1 MAFKLSAL
9 ALEKAIK
16 HLCKYGDTDVFP
28 HLPELAFFRDETAAI
43 VTELKEL
50 DLDSYNPGGAFEAL
64 APKSRFGFRITHQL
78 SAVDTVL
85 LLAAVIE
92 IGSLIEARRPDAKG
106 LEAFSYR
113 FDSIADESLLLR
125 NRTFKDWL
133 HAQQNLIQGNLKFK
147 QVVLTDISDFYARI
161 NFHRLENLLDE
172 AAPASGAARYIKKVI
187 KVIRA
192 KQSFGLPV
200 GGSAARLL
208 AELALSDTDQALMD
222 HGIIAT
228 RFVDDFRIFLSAGEN
243 PYDALS
249 FLAQQ
254 LSITEGLSLNAAK
267 TTVMSRT
274 AYLETLKGLTSD
286 ISEEAEGKALEALT
300 ANIYFDETP
309 DFEDV
314 EALKALNLLGFLQ
327 EEIGKED
334 YDVGRIKVIF
344 RALKIAKPS
353 DAIDYIVTN
362 FSELV
367 VFAKEV
373 SLLMQ
378 ALEEEAPGCFNGLTD
393 SVINAILEPPAS
405 SVQLIRTWLLELFV
419 RGTVPIAAVQFKQ
432 IEGLSSLLDKRQLH
446 IIRGRT
452 NNKFFFRM
460 NKAAFGQIPPFE
472 QSAFVSGAVCLP
484 KDEYENWLVTLKPI
498 FSGPTCHLFLKWV
511 KANKEKVIAKLGVS
525 MDEHVE

>member
-1 MAFKLSAL
+1 MAFKLSASS
-9 ALEKAIK
+9 LEKAIK

-28 HLPELAFFRDETAAI
+28 HLPELAFFRDESAA
-43 VTELKEL
+43 VVAELKEL

-78 SAVDTVL
+78 SGVDNVL

-92 IGSLIEARRPDAKG
+92 IGPLIEARRPSAQG

-113 FDSIADESLLLR
+113 FDSTVEGSLFLPHR
-125 NRTFKDWL
+125 SFKDWL
-133 HAQQNLIQGNLKFK
+133 HAQQNRIQGSLKIK

-172 AAPASGAARYIKKVI
+172 AAPTHGAGRYIKKVI

-208 AELALSDTDQALMD
+208 AELALSDTDKALMD
-222 HGIIAT
+222 HGILAT
-228 RFVDDFRIFLSAGEN
+228 RFVDDFRIFLNAGDN
-243 PYDALS
+243 PYDVLS

-254 LSITEGLSLNAAK
+254 LSINEGLSLNAAK
-267 TTVMSRT
+267 TRVMSRT
-274 AYLETLKGLTSD
+274 TYLDKLKGLTSD
-286 ISEEAEGKALEALT
+286 ISEEAEGEALESLT
-300 ANIYFDETP
+300 ADIYFDDSP
-309 DFEDV
+309 DPEDI

-327 EEIGKED
+327 EEIGKEN
-334 YDVGRIKVIF
+334 YDIGRIKVIF
-344 RALKIAKPS
+344 RALKIARPPG
-353 DAIDYIVTN
+353 AIDYIVAN

-393 SVINAILEPPAS
+393 SVIAAILEPPAS

-419 RGTVPIAAVQFKQ
+419 RGTVPIATIQFKR
-432 IEGLSSLLDKRQLH
+432 IESLSSLLDKRQLH
-446 IIRGRT
+446 IIRSRT
-452 NNKFFFRM
+452 DNKHFFRM
-460 NKAAFGQIPPFE
+460 NKAAVGQIPAFE
-472 QSAFVSGAVCLP
+472 QPAFISGAVCLP

-511 KANKEKVIAKLGVS
+511 KANKEKVIAKLGAS
-525 MDEHVE
+525 IDEHVE